1 MRETITVNVGSA
13 GTNMAYNIWKKLS
26 EEHFIDSNGENYG
39 KLNYIQ
45 NSLYY
50 KLMRIIM
57 LFR

>member
-13 GTNMAYNIWKKLS
+13 GANMAYNIWKKLS
-26 EEHFIDSNGENYG
+26 EEHFVDSNGESYG
-39 KLNYIQ
+39 TLNYIQ

-50 KLMRIIM
+50 KFMRIIM